1 VGIKGGFTIT
11 VQTIPA
17 ERLYPLLSAID
28 PDLLAKGQTITVGAK
43 RGRDSQ
49 GAFLSLLETAR
60 DAKSARQFTEK
71 LNGGNGGGKSLAA
84 ASGST
89 SKGAITELT
98 VEYKADGY
106 TEVRVRFENGDQI
119 ISVFPTT

>member
-1 VGIKGGFTIT
+1 MT
-11 VQTIPA
+11 VQPIPA

-60 DAKSARQFTEK
+60 EARSARQFAEK
-71 LNGGNGGGKSLAA
+71 LNGGGKSLAA
-84 ASGST
+84 VSEST
-89 SKGAITELT
+89 SKGAITDLT

-119 ISVFPTT
+119 ISVFPTRS